1 MLGQCQTV
9 FHGLL
14 GDCMSKILFVDD
26 EGSILKAARR
36 CLALHDMDVLTAGSG
51 REALELFK
59 TQDISVLITD
69 QRMPEMTGTEL
80 VEKVRHLSPE
90 TVRIILSGYTDLSA
104 LLEAINNGKIFRF
117 MVKPWQDDE
126 LLKYIDEA
134 LEQYQL
140 NLRNRQ
146 QEEQM
151 LLALAQTIELKDPYT
166 KGHCERVARFA
177 VEISR
182 ALGLPEDQI
191 KEIRYGA
198 WLHDCGKIGLHE
210 DILNFP
216 GRVDEEQMDKI
227 RKHPEDG
234 ATIAEQ
240 AALPTRVAN
249 IIRYHHE
256 RVDGTGYPKGLKRHG
271 IPIEAKIVAVADV
284 YDAISSDRPYH
295 KACTEE
301 KAREIMTGFRGCSL
315 EEELVDLFMDDILPR
330 LKQQN
335 VC

>member
-1 MLGQCQTV
+1 
-9 FHGLL
+9 
-14 GDCMSKILFVDD
+14 MSHILFVDD

-36 CLALHDMDVLTAGSG
+36 FFVLRDVEILTAGSG
-51 REALELFK
+51 NEALELFK
-59 TQDISVLITD
+59 NHDISVLVTD

-117 MVKPWQDDE
+117 MVKPWKDDD
-126 LLKYIDEA
+126 LLKYIEEA

-140 NLRNRQ
+140 NLRNRN

-166 KGHCERVARFA
+166 KGHCERVALFA

-182 ALGLPEDQI
+182 ELGLPEDQI
-191 KEIRYGA
+191 KEIRHGA

-216 GRVDEEQMDKI
+216 GRVDGEQMDKI

-256 RVDGTGYPKGLKRHG
+256 RVDGTGYPKGLKRNG
-271 IPIEAKIVAVADV
+271 IPLEAKIVAVADV

-295 KACTEE
+295 KACSAE
-301 KAREIMTGFRGCSL
+301 KAREIMTDFRGSSL
-315 EEELVDLFMDDILPR
+315 DEELVDLFMETVLPR
-330 LKQQN
+330 IQG
-335 VC
+335 VAAG